1 SYFTS
6 VGNENVKDCW
16 NGHEPEDK
24 TCMLKSMSNGSAEF
38 DKCRLNCSFRSFDT
52 PISCEHRTL
61 SVSSSSASSGFL
73 LLFFSKRSQYLAS
86 SSGDLLL
93 LFAAL
98 VTELLLMNRPQ
109 ALSRAAT
116 KPLSLLNATSTRA
129 LYFLCTSKIV
139 FT

>member
-1 SYFTS
+1 YFTS
-6 VGNENVKDCW
+6 VGKENVNDCW
-16 NGHEPEDK
+16 NGHEPDDK
-24 TCMLKSMSNGSAEF
+24 TCILKSISKGSAEF
-38 DKCRLNCSFRSFDT
+38 VKCLLNCSFRSFDT
-52 PISCEHRTL
+52 PISL
-61 SVSSSSASSGFL
+61 SSSSASSGFL
-73 LLFFSKRSQYLAS
+73 LLFLSSRSQYLAN

-98 VTELLLMNRPQ
+98 VTELLLINRPQ

-116 KPLSLLNATSTRA
+116 KPLSLLNATSTKA